1 MQLIYP
7 NDPRCWLLIPHVWL
21 LKASFL
27 MVKSHL
33 YIPWVFPNDPQS
45 FSNMNEWIMSVMS
58 CDFPIFSIAIT
69 KKVLISDDFPHDFH
83 RGIKVRKLRY
93 QRGCKGSEAWIGI
106 GRGSFSVEKIVE
118 SLELVGFFIQM
129 MNWWFFSP
137 KWWWNWWKKITQMMV
152 MTNLILSIL
161 KSVIELKNQ
170 QHGQI
175 TSTGGSTATS
185 SIGC

>member
-69 KKVLISDDFPHDFH
+69 KKYWFPMISPM
-83 RGIKVRKLRY
+83 ISIEASRY
-93 QRGCKGSEAWIGI
+93 
-106 GRGSFSVEKIVE
+106 GSFDTSGAAKAQRPGSGSAVGHFLWKK
-118 SLELVGFFIQM
+118 SLSLW
-129 MNWWFFSP
+129 NWWDFSSKWWTGDFFHPNDGETGEKKSP
-137 KWWWNWWKKITQMMV
+137 KWWWWLTW
-152 MTNLILSIL
+152 S
-161 KSVIELKNQ
+161 
-170 QHGQI
+170 
-175 TSTGGSTATS
+175 
-185 SIGC
+185 